1 MSSSRLAV
9 HFYLNTLNSLGQ
21 LHRALDTEEGQMPL
35 ELQGYI
41 KKMKNGRVPN
51 TTLYR

>member
-21 LHRALDTEEGQMPL
+21 HRALHTEEGQMPL